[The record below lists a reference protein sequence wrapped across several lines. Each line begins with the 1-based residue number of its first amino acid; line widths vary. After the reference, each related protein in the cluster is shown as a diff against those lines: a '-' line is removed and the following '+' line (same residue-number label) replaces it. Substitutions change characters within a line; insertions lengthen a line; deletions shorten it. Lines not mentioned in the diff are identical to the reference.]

1 MANRV
6 LLGEHGT
13 YGYGLFISKPSIDV
27 TGANKNYFL
36 FDTTGA
42 SMGQI
47 LVFERHEI
55 LYNQSITETFNN
67 FGKNTFGIIYNIPA
81 TGSTVLEDRYGMTI
95 LEDQSKLSLSI
106 EKNSSTESQYTV
118 TNSKS
123 GDSSYKLGAAVIIF
137 AEEM

>member
-13 YGYGLFISKPSIDV
+13 YGYGLFISKPAVDV

-47 LVFERHEI
+47 LVFQRHAV
-55 LYNQSITETFNN
+55 NNGSSVTETFNN
-67 FGKNTFGIIYNIPA
+67 FGKNTFGIVMYSPITSNYQMSIA
-81 TGSTVLEDRYGMTI
+81 Q
-95 LEDQSKLSLSI
+95 DQAYLS
-106 EKNSSTESQYTV
+106 
-118 TNSKS
+118 
-123 GDSSYKLGAAVIIF
+123 
-137 AEEM
+137 